1 MSEHPNKMN
10 RKRGS
15 EAEEL
20 ACAYLESKGW
30 RILER
35 NYFFER
41 SEVDIVAYDD
51 RAIVFVEVK
60 MRSNTRFGQ
69 PEEFV
74 TEEKVKHVF
83 KAAEAWM
90 YERKM
95 DGSPMRFD
103 IVGILQTGNEAPEF
117 KHIEDAFR

>member
-1 MSEHPNKMN
+1 MTKKTTKAIGNE
-10 RKRGS
+10 G
-15 EAEEL
+15 EEL

-35 NYFFER
+35 NYFFEK

-51 RAIVFVEVK
+51 TAIVFVEVK
-60 MRSNTRFGQ
+60 LRSSDKFGT
-69 PEEFV
+69 PIEHIS
-74 TEEKVKHVF
+74 EEKVMHVF

-103 IVGILQTGNEAPEF
+103 VIGILQKKNEAPEF
-117 KHIEDAFR
+117 NHIQDAFR

>member
-1 MSEHPNKMN
+1 MTEKTTRAIGNE
-10 RKRGS
+10 G
-15 EAEEL
+15 EEL

-35 NYFFER
+35 NYFFEK
-41 SEVDIVAYDD
+41 SEVDIIAYDD
-51 RAIVFVEVK
+51 AAIVFVEVK
-60 MRSNTRFGQ
+60 LRSSDKYGR
-69 PEEFV
+69 PEEYV
-74 TEEKVKHVF
+74 TDVKVEHVF

-103 IVGILQTGNEAPEF
+103 VIGILQKKNEAPHF
-117 KHIEDAFR
+117 THLQDAFR

>member
-1 MSEHPNKMN
+1 MTDTKSN
-10 RKRGS
+10 RKRGA

-20 ACAYLESKGW
+20 ACAYLEAKGW

-51 RAIVFVEVK
+51 TAIVFVEVK
-60 MRSNTRFGQ
+60 MRSSTWFGY

-74 TEEKVKHVF
+74 NDVKIQHVQ

-95 DGSPMRFD
+95 EGSPARC
-103 IVGILQTGNEAPEF
+103 TA
-117 KHIEDAFR
+117 HAAS

>member
-1 MSEHPNKMN
+1 MT
-10 RKRGS
+10 KRTTREIGN
-15 EAEEL
+15 EGEEL

-35 NYFFER
+35 NYFFEK
-41 SEVDIVAYDD
+41 SEVDIIAYDNT
-51 RAIVFVEVK
+51 AIVFIEVK
-60 MRSNTRFGQ
+60 LRSSDKYGR
-69 PEEFV
+69 PEEYV
-74 TEEKVKHVF
+74 SEVKVEHVF

-103 IVGILQTGNEAPEF
+103 VIGILQKKNEAPEF
-117 KHIEDAFR
+117 NHIQDAFR

>member
-1 MSEHPNKMN
+1 MTKKTTTDIGNE
-10 RKRGS
+10 G
-15 EAEEL
+15 EEL

-35 NYFFER
+35 NYFFEK

-51 RAIVFVEVK
+51 TAIVFIEVK
-60 MRSNTRFGQ
+60 MRSSDKFGK

-74 TEEKVKHVF
+74 SEVKVEHVF

-95 DGSPMRFD
+95 EGSPMRFD
-103 IVGILQTGNEAPEF
+103 VIGILNEKGKAPAF
-117 KHIEDAFR
+117 NHIEDAFR

>member
-1 MSEHPNKMN
+1 MT
-10 RKRGS
+10 KRTKRDIGN
-15 EAEEL
+15 EGEDL

-35 NYFFER
+35 NYFFEHA
-41 SEVDIVAYDD
+41 EVDIVAYDD
-51 RAIVFVEVK
+51 TAIVFVEVK
-60 MRSNTRFGQ
+60 FRSSTEFGH
-69 PEEFV
+69 PIEYV
-74 TEEKVKHVF
+74 TEEKVKNVF
-83 KAAEAWM
+83 KASEAWM

-103 IVGILQTGNEAPEF
+103 IIGIVQKNNEAPEF

>member
-1 MSEHPNKMN
+1 MAKKSHREIGN
-10 RKRGS
+10 
-15 EAEEL
+15 EAEDL

-35 NYFFER
+35 NYFFEHA
-41 SEVDIVAYDD
+41 EVDIVAYDD
-51 RAIVFVEVK
+51 TAIVFVEVK
-60 MRSNTRFGQ
+60 MRSSAKYGQ
-69 PEEFV
+69 PMEYV
-74 TEEKVKHVF
+74 TEEKVKNVF

-103 IVGILQTGNEAPEF
+103 IVGILQNKNEAPEF
-117 KHIEDAFR
+117 NHIRDAFR